1 MKNIIFIA
9 PPAAGKGTQ
18 SKWLKDKYNY
28 EHISTGDLLRSA
40 IAEGTELGKKV
51 ESIME
56 KGSLVSDKLMIA
68 LLKETLDKLPTDK
81 PFILDGFPRT
91 INQAL
96 ALNELLKEMKVND
109 LIAIYFIIDEE
120 EAMNRALGRL
130 SCSNCKKGYNLY
142 YKAMKPKVEDICD
155 DCGFKLD
162 RRTDDNEESFKHRFK
177 TYIENSTPV
186 INFYKELGILKEVHV
201 NRESSEIFEDIVKI
215 LSEE

>member
-18 SKWLKDKYNY
+18 SEWLKDKYNY
-28 EHISTGDLLRSA
+28 EHISTGDILRGA
-40 IAEGTELGKKV
+40 IAEGSELGKKV
-51 ESIME
+51 EEVMA
-56 KGSLVSDKLMIA
+56 KGQLVSDELMIE
-68 LLKETLDKLPTDK
+68 LIKRILTKLSQDK

-91 INQAL
+91 INQAH
-96 ALNELLKEMKVND
+96 ALNELLKEIKIND

-130 SCSNCKKGYNLY
+130 SCPNCKKGYNHY

-162 RRTDDNEESFKHRFK
+162 RRTDDNEESFKHRFQ

-201 NRESSEIFEDIVKI
+201 NRESSEIFKDIVKI